1 MKKIGA
7 FFDIDGTLYRDSL
20 MIEHFNKMINC
31 EIIDPA
37 LWHTHIKKPYEDWQN
52 RRGDYEDYMEKLVLV
67 YVEALK
73 GLKKDD
79 LSFLSKQVVNLTGG
93 AVYSYARERIKY
105 HQNRNEPVFFI
116 SGSPDY
122 LVELMADKY
131 HVTDFQGT
139 TYKIDKN
146 GCFTG
151 DLVPNWDA
159 KSKNKII
166 EKFIKEYD
174 IDASSSYAYGDTNGD
189 TSMLRMVGNAV
200 AINPTYELLDIIK
213 KDITLSSK
221 TTIIVERKDVI
232 YELTPDV
239 SAHSLL

>member
-1 MKKIGA
+1 MKTSGA

-20 MIEHFNKMINC
+20 MIEHFNKMVNC

-37 LWHTHIKKPYEDWQN
+37 LWYTHIKKPYEDWQN
-52 RRGDYEDYMEKLVLV
+52 RRGDYEDYMEKLVNV

-73 GLKKDD
+73 GLKKDE
-79 LSFLSKQVVNLTGG
+79 LYFLSKQVVNLTGG

-105 HQNRNEPVFFI
+105 HQDRNEPVFFI

-122 LVELMADKY
+122 LVQLMAKKY
-131 HVTDFQGT
+131 NVTDFRGT
-139 TYKIDKN
+139 GYIVDDD
-146 GCFTG
+146 GLFTG
-151 DLVPNWDA
+151 DLIPNWDA
-159 KSKNKII
+159 KSKNKVIAEFI
-166 EKFIKEYD
+166 EKYN
-174 IDASSSYAYGDTNGD
+174 IDASTSYAYGDTNGD
-189 TSMLRMVGNAV
+189 TSMLKIVGHAV
-200 AINPTYELLDIIK
+200 AINPTYELLEVIK
-213 KDITLSSK
+213 NDASLSSK